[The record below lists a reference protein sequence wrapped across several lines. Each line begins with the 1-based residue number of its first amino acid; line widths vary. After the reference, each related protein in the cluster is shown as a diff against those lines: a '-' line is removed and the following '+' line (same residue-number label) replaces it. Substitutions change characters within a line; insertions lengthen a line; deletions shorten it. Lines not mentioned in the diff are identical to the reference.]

1 MRNPSKQPATLAA
14 EPLLTHQSVA
24 VADGDASDDARGAVA
39 IREHPRINPTRE
51 YHSMTRFGTTLPP
64 PPSLAGSH

>member
-24 VADGDASDDARGAVA
+24 AADDDARGAVA
-39 IREHPRINPTRE
+39 IREHLRINPTRE